1 MMKSRRSL
9 SAGFCIL
16 CPFAHK
22 YDCLFINQLIF
33 YITLPFATDWR
44 TYMSNIRYP
53 DRRNQFLYSLTG
65 FVILLFCSALSMCNF
80 PFLSFDWFYF
90 LLYFVVAFNAFFIR
104 RSCFLRFTSQPQLA
118 ISTVSRICIRTVT
131 WSCVPRT
138 TWMPLLLPCMWN
150 CVNTL
155 GLGLAAFL
163 IELDLAICIF
173 HIPSALFAYSFP
185 AFHNF
190 PLCCYVFYMTSA
202 HSQLFLFLLGNSTM
216 LLDDDWTGFGF
227 RINLKNWWAEGDRIR
242 SSCKLRN
249 IWIHCYVNFVS
260 TEFSSPF
267 IL

>member
-1 MMKSRRSL
+1 MSSFCFALRSVCAI
-9 SAGFCIL
+9 S
-16 CPFAHK
+16 
-22 YDCLFINQLIF
+22 
-33 YITLPFATDWR
+33 
-44 TYMSNIRYP
+44 
-53 DRRNQFLYSLTG
+53 
-65 FVILLFCSALSMCNF
+65 

-173 HIPSALFAYSFP
+173 HIPSALFCIFISCFPQFFHFAAMYFIWLRLTPSFSFSCLGIP
-185 AFHNF
+185 Q
-190 PLCCYVFYMTSA
+190 CCWMMIELDSA
-202 HSQLFLFLLGNSTM
+202 SELT
-216 LLDDDWTGFGF
+216 
-227 RINLKNWWAEGDRIR
+227 
-242 SSCKLRN
+242 
-249 IWIHCYVNFVS
+249 
-260 TEFSSPF
+260 
-267 IL
+267 